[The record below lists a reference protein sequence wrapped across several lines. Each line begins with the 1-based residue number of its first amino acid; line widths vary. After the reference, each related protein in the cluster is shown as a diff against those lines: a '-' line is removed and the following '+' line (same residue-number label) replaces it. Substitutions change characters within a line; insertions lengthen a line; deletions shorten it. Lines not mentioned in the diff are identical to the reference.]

1 MLADVGGEGEP
12 SDEMMAREP
21 EPGPVGNAVE
31 EDGSQQKLLAVDE
44 HIKQQMEEGAREVA
58 DEGQAWPS
66 HGECHQRAH
75 QFDGMERENEPM
87 VAMSEVVTQKL
98 GWAGP
103 TPLPLDRQVVQIV
116 IDVDHKRPREA
127 AGCQFR
133 RACDAVTSAAEN
145 YRRGEVTA
153 GPHGCVDL
161 NRGSDWA
168 YR

>member
-31 EDGSQQKLLAVDE
+31 EDGPQQKLLAVDE

-75 QFDGMERENEPM
+75 QFDGME
-87 VAMSEVVTQKL
+87 
-98 GWAGP
+98 AGP

-116 IDVDHKRPREA
+116 IDVDHKRTREA

-133 RACDAVTSAAEN
+133 RACDAITSAAEN